1 MKVKLRRF
9 REDAFETREYSV
21 DSAEGLTVLE
31 LLYRIREEHD
41 PTLSFRAM
49 CRSSVCGTCAVKVN
63 GEHRLA
69 CSTRVKG
76 EELLI
81 EPVDGA
87 PPIKDLVV
95 SHEHIPDRLRGAG
108 AWVVPSEEEISL
120 TPADVNRLFRPRDCI
135 LCGIC
140 ENVCPPLLEGKSFG
154 GPLLLTKLYAIMT
167 DPRDSKGEDRLG
179 EIVKLNVQTCVHCGN
194 CNLYCPRG
202 CMPERWITLTENR
215 LLQKGYIQKKEEDFG
230 FLGF

>member
-9 REDAFETREYSV
+9 REDAFETEEYSV
-21 DSAEGLTVLE
+21 EGAQGLTVLE
-31 LLYRIREEHD
+31 LLYRIREELD

-76 EELLI
+76 EEVLI

-87 PPIKDLVV
+87 VPIRDLVV
-95 SHEHIPDRLRGAG
+95 SQEEIPDRLRGAK
-108 AWVVPSEEEISL
+108 AWVVPSRGEVRV
-120 TPADVNRLFRPRDCI
+120 TPADVKRLSRPRDCI

-140 ENVCPPLLEGKSFG
+140 DSVCPPLLEGRSFG
-154 GPLLLTKLYAIMT
+154 GPLLLTRLYSVMT
-167 DPRDSKGEDRLG
+167 DPRDGEGEERLRG
-179 EIVKLNVQTCVHCGN
+179 IAELNVQACVHCGN
-194 CNLYCPRG
+194 CNLYCPRS
-202 CMPERWITLTENR
+202 CMPERWITLTEGR